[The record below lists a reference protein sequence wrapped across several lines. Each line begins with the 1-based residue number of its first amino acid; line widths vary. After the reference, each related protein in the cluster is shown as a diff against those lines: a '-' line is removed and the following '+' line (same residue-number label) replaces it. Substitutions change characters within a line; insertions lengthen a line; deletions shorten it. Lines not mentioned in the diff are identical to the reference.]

1 MRVSPAGPAGWAST
15 CSPPRTRPPTRR
27 RSQPPT
33 RCSSCGSTQSARRTG
48 RSSTRSAPDARC
60 SRHGSGRS
68 QSSPAR
74 PRTTALPRPTVS
86 AAGCWR
92 SATQASARAGPGTPP
107 SADGPWAAIASA
119 PSTRF
124 ASRRCSV
131 SDVLLSVVVCT
142 HDRPADLVRCL
153 GALARLEDP
162 VEVIVVDSASRK
174 PCRELAE
181 RFASAFGAMSVVRT
195 SVPGLSRARNAGLE
209 AAASPIVAFVDDDAE
224 PAPTWAR
231 TIARPFAEAR
241 VACVGGTCRPVFD
254 ARRPRWLSGR
264 LLQFAGITR
273 FGGTARESR
282 SSAEYPFGANM
293 AFRRADLLA
302 VGGFPEN
309 LGRVGTTLL
318 SGEEYEVIERLRTR
332 GSVVWLEPGAIV
344 DHHVAPERCRSSYYW
359 RRLWWQGVSRARG
372 RRSVPVA
379 LRLACAAPIRLVLWP
394 LARDRVYLYRIA
406 ETAGYLAE
414 CLRARGAPA

>member
-1 MRVSPAGPAGWAST
+1 MT
-15 CSPPRTRPPTRR
+15 
-27 RSQPPT
+27 
-33 RCSSCGSTQSARRTG
+33 
-48 RSSTRSAPDARC
+48 
-60 SRHGSGRS
+60 
-68 QSSPAR
+68 
-74 PRTTALPRPTVS
+74 
-86 AAGCWR
+86 
-92 SATQASARAGPGTPP
+92 
-107 SADGPWAAIASA
+107 
-119 PSTRF
+119 
-124 ASRRCSV
+124 
-131 SDVLLSVVVCT
+131 DVLLSVVVCT
-142 HDRPADLVRCL
+142 HDRPANLEGCL
-153 GALARLEDP
+153 DALARLEDP
-162 VEVIVVDSASRK
+162 VEVIVVDSASRA
-174 PCRELAE
+174 PCSEIAG
-181 RFASAFGAMSVVRT
+181 RFASAFGALRVVLT

-209 AAASPIVAFVDDDAE
+209 AASSPIVAFVDDDAE

-231 TIARPFAEAR
+231 KIVRPFAEDER
-241 VACVGGTCRPVFD
+241 VACVGGTCSPVFD

-273 FGGTARESR
+273 FGGAARESR

-302 VGGFPEN
+302 AGGFPEN

-318 SGEEYEVIERLRTR
+318 SGEEYEVIERLRGR

-372 RRSVPVA
+372 RRSLSVA
-379 LRLACAAPIRLVLWP
+379 LRLSCAAPIRLVLWP

-414 CLRARGAPA
+414 CLRAPGAPA